1 MGVDGFD
8 SFFVPEAVA
17 WVAGLTSGLGV
28 RIVRGGDRLSGEVR
42 KGDGQYG
49 GDRDAAAAA
58 SPSVAESAAR
68 QHDGVRLSGFAE
80 QVRSEVE
87 PAVRSY
93 GFALVELDAARLARR
108 SLVRL
113 VVYRAGAMTVD
124 DCAELAR
131 VVRYRLALVPG
142 AEDARLEV
150 STPGTARHI
159 KSPHEYAIFR
169 GRTVAVLVDDDW
181 VRGVILS
188 AEDGI
193 VTLHT
198 GTAEQEIETGRIRK
212 GRLSEDMIDR
222 SSHDGDGTDVQ

>member
-1 MGVDGFD
+1 MGFD

-17 WVAGLTSGLGV
+17 WVVGPGLGLGV
-28 RIVRGGDRLSGEVR
+28 RIVRGGEVT
-42 KGDGQYG
+42 GDGQYG
-49 GDRDAAAAA
+49 AGSDGEAAAAA
-58 SPSVAESAAR
+58 SPWVAGPATRQGDSV
-68 QHDGVRLSGFAE
+68 QVSGFAE
-80 QVRSEVE
+80 QVRAEVE

-113 VVYRAGAMTVD
+113 VVYRAEAMTAD

-131 VVRYRLALVPG
+131 AVRYRLALVPG

-150 STPGTARHI
+150 TTPGTARQL
-159 KSPHEYAIFR
+159 KAPHEYAIFR
-169 GRTVAVLVDDDW
+169 GRTAAVLVGDDW
-181 VRGVILS
+181 LRGVIVS

-198 GTAEQEIETGRIRK
+198 GTEERQIELRRIRK

-222 SSHDGDGTDVQ
+222 NNDGDGTDVQ

>member
-1 MGVDGFD
+1 M
-8 SFFVPEAVA
+8 
-17 WVAGLTSGLGV
+17 
-28 RIVRGGDRLSGEVR
+28 R
-42 KGDGQYG
+42 KGDGQYGAG

-58 SPSVAESAAR
+58 SPSVAEPAAR

-131 VVRYRLALVPG
+131 AVRYRLALVPG

-150 STPGTARHI
+150 STPGTARQL

-169 GRTVAVLVDDDW
+169 GRTVTVLVGDDW

-222 SSHDGDGTDVQ
+222 SNHDGPGHDGPGHDVPGRDGPGDGDRNDVQ

>member
-1 MGVDGFD
+1 M
-8 SFFVPEAVA
+8 
-17 WVAGLTSGLGV
+17 T
-28 RIVRGGDRLSGEVR
+28 
-42 KGDGQYG
+42 GDGQHGAG
-49 GDRDAAAAA
+49 GDSDAAAAA
-58 SPSVAESAAR
+58 SPSVAEPAAR
-68 QHDGVRLSGFAE
+68 QHDGVRSSGFAE
-80 QVRSEVE
+80 QVRAEVE

-108 SLVRL
+108 SLIRL
-113 VVYRAGAMTVD
+113 VVYRADAMTVD
-124 DCAELAR
+124 ACAELAR
-131 VVRYRLALVPG
+131 AVRYRLALVPG

-150 STPGTARHI
+150 STPGTARQL

-169 GRTVAVLVDDDW
+169 GRTAAVLVGDDW

-198 GTAEQEIETGRIRK
+198 GTDHTGAAERKIEIGRIRK

-222 SSHDGDGTDVQ
+222 NSHDGPGHDGPGDDGPADGTDVQ

>member
-1 MGVDGFD
+1 M
-8 SFFVPEAVA
+8 
-17 WVAGLTSGLGV
+17 
-28 RIVRGGDRLSGEVR
+28 SGEVR
-42 KGDGQYG
+42 NGDGQYGAG
-49 GDRDAAAAA
+49 GDRDAAAAG
-58 SPSVAESAAR
+58 SPSVAEPAAR
-68 QHDGVRLSGFAE
+68 QHDGLRLSGFAE

-131 VVRYRLALVPG
+131 AVRYRLALVPG

-150 STPGTARHI
+150 STPGTERQL

-169 GRTVAVLVDDDW
+169 GRTVAVLVGDDW

-222 SSHDGDGTDVQ
+222 SNHDGPGHDGPKHDGLGDGDRNDVQ